1 MTIRGRGIPG
11 VLVYSD
17 CELSTA
23 PLHIKSRFCV
33 QLLSVLLTLSTALPC
48 IAISSDQDKRSSDMV
63 QKILSSRRDLVNYRC
78 SVEYISTMSYESRK
92 RALEMARE
100 SGDFPTEVIKAFED
114 DLQGS
119 GKKYEMQDVVADATG
134 RIKTSMIVG
143 DYDDAGGRHAVGKT
157 ERAWDGVMG
166 ILYSDRLQD
175 NYPGG
180 AVITAEKQKDFSL
193 MRLPLRFFGGRF
205 LEALEGAS
213 SAGKSIELK
222 QDKADGTWQISF
234 EADDPAFGL
243 KNCIWKCTIDP
254 SKNFSV
260 AKGESA
266 RPQGHGFRFAADY
279 KEIRDGI
286 WFPVNGTGEGFYA
299 DGINEYITS
308 ARITNIVINNPNL
321 GKNAFHVDLPEGT
334 RVRDTV
340 RGISY
345 IVGEPSSLAGKALPT
360 LRNLDPNLDDDQNR
374 EKMLLVCFFDMNQRP
389 SRNCIT
395 QLAKRAEQLQEKGV
409 TVVAVQAS
417 KIDQTALDKWVKK
430 TEVPFQVGI
439 IQGDEEKT
447 RFAWAVRSLPW
458 LILTTRK
465 HIVAAEGFGLAELDG
480 KLTQAGDG
488 K

>member
-1 MTIRGRGIPG
+1 
-11 VLVYSD
+11 
-17 CELSTA
+17 
-23 PLHIKSRFCV
+23 
-33 QLLSVLLTLSTALPC
+33 
-48 IAISSDQDKRSSDMV
+48 
-63 QKILSSRRDLVNYRC
+63 
-78 SVEYISTMSYESRK
+78 
-92 RALEMARE
+92 
-100 SGDFPTEVIKAFED
+100 
-114 DLQGS
+114 
-119 GKKYEMQDVVADATG
+119 
-134 RIKTSMIVG
+134 
-143 DYDDAGGRHAVGKT
+143 
-157 ERAWDGVMG
+157 
-166 ILYSDRLQD
+166 
-175 NYPGG
+175 
-180 AVITAEKQKDFSL
+180 
-193 MRLPLRFFGGRF
+193 
-205 LEALEGAS
+205 
-213 SAGKSIELK
+213 
-222 QDKADGTWQISF
+222 
-234 EADDPAFGL
+234 
-243 KNCIWKCTIDP
+243 
-254 SKNFSV
+254 
-260 AKGESA
+260 
-266 RPQGHGFRFAADY
+266 
-279 KEIRDGI
+279 
-286 WFPVNGTGEGFYA
+286 VNGTGEGFYA

-308 ARITNIVINNPNL
+308 ARITNIVINDPNL